1 MVQGGL
7 TTTMELTANRR
18 PFLYFPLRHHFEQ
31 TFHVAHRLRRHRA
44 GRCLDWATATHEV
57 IASAIADELRA
68 TPDYAP
74 VETDGATR
82 AATALSALF

>member
-1 MVQGGL
+1 
-7 TTTMELTANRR
+7 MELVAAGR

-44 GRCLDWATATHEV
+44 GRRLDWGTSDRDV
-57 IASAIADELRA
+57 IASAIAEELRR
-68 TPDYAP
+68 TPDYLA